1 MRLTFKSL
9 FTLFVRSRD
18 REEPQDD
25 GEYNPLAMLGKNLKK
40 DGEGVAESSAARKSR
55 FDVESSTTKDRRD
68 SAKGEI
74 SKSKYY

>member
-1 MRLTFKSL
+1 MGLSFKSL

-74 SKSKYY
+74 SKS

>member
-1 MRLTFKSL
+1 MRLSFKSL

>member
-1 MRLTFKSL
+1 MRLSFKSL

-55 FDVESSTTKDRRD
+55 FDVDSSTSKDRRD

-74 SKSKYY
+74 SKSK

>member
-1 MRLTFKSL
+1 MRLSFKSL

-74 SKSKYY
+74 SKS